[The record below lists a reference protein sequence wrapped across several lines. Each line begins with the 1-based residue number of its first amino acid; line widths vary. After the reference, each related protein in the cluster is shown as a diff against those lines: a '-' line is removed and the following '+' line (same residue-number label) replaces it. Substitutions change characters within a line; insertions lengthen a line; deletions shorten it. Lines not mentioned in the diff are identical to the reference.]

1 MYLLDYIAIL
11 LGTSHLED
19 DKMCPKPLKDLFE
32 EAGKKP
38 MKSSEKTTSCSR
50 LKFLGI
56 YDDDSQTHCSTQFG
70 KFDRNCVSQIAFLVE
85 KNR

>member
-32 EAGKKP
+32 EAGKKAD
-38 MKSSEKTTSCSR
+38 EI
-50 LKFLGI
+50 FG
-56 YDDDSQTHCSTQFG
+56 DDN
-70 KFDRNCVSQIAFLVE
+70 KL
-85 KNR
+85 